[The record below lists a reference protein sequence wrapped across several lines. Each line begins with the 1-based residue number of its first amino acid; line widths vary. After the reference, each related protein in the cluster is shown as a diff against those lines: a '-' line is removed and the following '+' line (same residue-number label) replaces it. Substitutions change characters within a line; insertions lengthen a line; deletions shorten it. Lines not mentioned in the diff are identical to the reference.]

1 MSNKVNFLPEDY
13 VEKKAQHRT
22 NVICLVLFLL
32 VMAGVAGGFL
42 ITDKKQEEIDKCAAD
57 MNQQMVQANNSL
69 KQMELL
75 EKKKQTMMQKAS
87 ISASLMEPV
96 PRSLLLATITNNLPT
111 GVSLLDY
118 SLDTKTTAVNSKTED
133 KNAAKTRDKRR
144 AASKKK
150 ADEPEE
156 EKQVIQQLYETKVE
170 LSGLAPSDMQV
181 AQLIANLNKCL
192 LFSQVNLVFSEEN
205 TVNEEVLRKFRLMIM
220 LDPKAK
226 ASESDVE
233 MARNNHIS
241 GM

>member
-1 MSNKVNFLPEDY
+1 MNKVNFLPEDY

-42 ITDKKQEEIDKCAAD
+42 ITDKRQEEIDKCAAD

-75 EKKKQTMMQKAS
+75 EKKKQTMMQKAW

-96 PRSLLLATITNNLPT
+96 PRSLLLATITNNLPA

-118 SLDTKTTAVNSKTED
+118 TLDTKATVANNKAED
-133 KNAAKTRDKRR
+133 KSAAKSRDKRKV
-144 AASKKK
+144 ASKKK
-150 ADEPEE
+150 NEESEE
-156 EKQVIQQLYETKVE
+156 EKTVILQEYETKVE
-170 LSGLAPSDMQV
+170 LSGLAPTDMQV
-181 AQLIANLNKCL
+181 AKFIANLNKCA
-192 LFSQVNLVFSEEN
+192 LFSQVNLVFSEEHI
-205 TVNEEVLRKFRLMIM
+205 VGEEVLRQFRLMIA

-233 MARNNHIS
+233 MARKNHVI